1 MPEIRRPT
9 VRPHAGLLAVAVALA
24 LTLAAPSTALAR
36 CHSGS
41 KTTTY
46 DIALHGTHGY
56 RLEFESDAAGRVVLW
71 AERKDRLARYTV
83 GGTIEPHGLKASFG
97 ALGGLALHVRHPRRD
112 PFPAEPVLLEGHL
125 VFHGEEG
132 FTSISRR
139 RVRGAVFR
147 RSAADCGRRAAAMTR
162 LAEASDRSSATLVVA
177 AERSSTHSVSVELQ
191 ASDPPDLEEN
201 GGGDFADARL
211 QERREGMRIERAVVL
226 DGPVTASVGAPLGT
240 DPLTGEIFPPPPYHG
255 TATYSGGPGSPAHWD
270 GDLSVS
276 FPGAS
281 NVPLTGPGFSAL
293 ACRGAGFRAV
303 DRCREEIVEFLQQS
317 FLFPL

>member
-1 MPEIRRPT
+1 LSSIRRST
-9 VRPHAGLLAVAVALA
+9 VRPQAGLLAIAVALA
-24 LTLAAPSTALAR
+24 LTLAAPSAALAR

-41 KTTTY
+41 KTTKY
-46 DIALHGTHGY
+46 DIAVRGTHGY
-56 RLEFESDAAGRVVLW
+56 RLEFEGDSMGRVVLW

-83 GGTIEPHGLKASFG
+83 RGTIEPHGLKASFG

-112 PFPAEPVLLEGHL
+112 PFPAEPVVLEGRL
-125 VFHGEEG
+125 AFRGEQG

-139 RVRGAVFR
+139 RVKGAVFR
-147 RSAADCGRRAAAMTR
+147 RPADDCGRRAATMAP
-162 LAEASDRSSATLVVA
+162 LAQVSSQSSATLVAA
-177 AERSSTHSVSVELQ
+177 AEKSPTRSVSVDLQ

-211 QERREGMRIERAVVL
+211 QERREGMRIERAVIL
-226 DGPVTASVGAPLGT
+226 DGPITAGIGAPSGT
-240 DPLTGEIFPPPPYHG
+240 EPLVGEISAPPPYHG
-255 TATYSGGPGSPAHWD
+255 TATYSGGPGIPAHWD

-293 ACRGAGFRAV
+293 VCRGAGFRAL
-303 DRCREEIVEFLQQS
+303 DRCQEEVGDFLEGS
-317 FLFPL
+317 FVFPL